1 MAYLTK
7 EQYAYRQES
16 AAKKMVENATIAQEK
31 GMTEEQ
37 TDILEELC
45 SFRHDFHCNM
55 SKLVNDNTD
64 TFKELLRIREELV
77 KSGLPKLDIGRFD
90 EGLYID
96 IDDFQ
101 VVYETEQVPD
111 NDTQEFDEW
120 YEKTYSRIYDELS
133 ELHKMIEDY
142 LSNIDKKYGTN
153 YCPTGA
159 LRIF

>member
-7 EQYAYRQES
+7 EQYAYRRES
-16 AAKKMVENATIAQEK
+16 AAKKMMENATIAQEK

-64 TFKELLRIREELV
+64 TFEELLRIRKELV
-77 KSGLPKLDIGRFD
+77 KSGLPKLDIGK
-90 EGLYID
+90 
-96 IDDFQ
+96 
-101 VVYETEQVPD
+101 
-111 NDTQEFDEW
+111 FDEW

-142 LSNIDKKYGTN
+142 LSSIDKKYGTN

-159 LRIF
+159 LRIY